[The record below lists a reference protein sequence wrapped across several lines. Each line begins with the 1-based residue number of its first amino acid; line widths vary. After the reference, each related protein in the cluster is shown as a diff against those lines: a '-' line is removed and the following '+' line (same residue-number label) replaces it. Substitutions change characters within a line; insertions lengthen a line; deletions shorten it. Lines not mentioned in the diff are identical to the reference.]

1 MPNPY
6 GMPQPPQCGVGGGG
20 GMFPGQQ
27 MKMDHMQQ
35 QGVAGT
41 HRAAAAAADAA
52 VAAAEAAAEAASYA
66 NGPLGGDQMNVWP
79 SPAELAREAFTGRR
93 PSSGGS
99 MPYTP
104 GTDDTD
110 DEAWPDLPA
119 VGRPIGETKQ
129 VI

>member
-1 MPNPY
+1 
-6 GMPQPPQCGVGGGG
+6 
-20 GMFPGQQ
+20 MFPGQQ

-79 SPAELAREAFTGRR
+79 SPAELARERSDEERR
-93 PSSGGS
+93 PEDAG
-99 MPYTP
+99 TP
-104 GTDDTD
+104 PHRERSTG
-110 DEAWPDLPA
+110 
-119 VGRPIGETKQ
+119 
-129 VI
+129 